1 MHRSKPWSGVDHKL
15 TKQAVCRSKC
25 QQRLLCARGIFCQ
38 GAQIQ
43 GTLSVLLAHMSDCCC
58 CCCCWWCC
66 RPEFV
71 NRVDEFIVFEPLI
84 RSQIRDIVGLRASA
98 LVDRVA
104 TQHITM
110 KLGDSA
116 LEFLAAK
123 VSAGS
128 QGSQRSVLRP
138 QRRGRSWGVEVL
150 VWGRS
155 LVLVW
160 FCFAPVRPHTTPLTM
175 A

>member
-1 MHRSKPWSGVDHKL
+1 
-15 TKQAVCRSKC
+15 
-25 QQRLLCARGIFCQ
+25 
-38 GAQIQ
+38 
-43 GTLSVLLAHMSDCCC
+43 
-58 CCCCWWCC
+58 
-66 RPEFV
+66 V

-128 QGSQRSVLRP
+128 QGSQRSVLGP
-138 QRRGRSWGVEVL
+138 RGGAGPGVS
-150 VWGRS
+150 RF
-155 LVLVW
+155 W
-160 FCFAPVRPHTTPLTM
+160 FGGGPWFWVGFAFPLCGHT
-175 A
+175 AHR